1 MVFSLA
7 YCSPKPSYPASPLL
21 PHQFLISNG
30 FLFECGLGV
39 VDSPSQE
46 TLSVSIKVF
55 FLDLDVSWLRVGCG
69 VGFSRL
75 FMLHSE
81 EFQWVEAK
89 FLRERWHWM
98 GTLVRPCAWIGH
110 WKKLYHP
117 LFRFILVYDPLSFM
131 DSLYYRFFTIVSE
144 VEILE
149 WSIAYGRIWVSDFT
163 SLWYKFTLDK
173 AFHSPKLSAQILLSY
188 LHGSKWNFG
197 MHPNGF
203 VGYLVLCFIEM
214 VYMLARMLVWLLLW
228 VFVWKIKVG
237 LWESGDHDGE
247 GIKALTVG
255 YYPPTFSFT
264 HEQSGSSWS
273 DMLFRSLKGHPSF
286 YAYPRFIGISYGS
299 SASNLKLDFIFEY
312 QSSKLTVRV
321 VEDFYFPEMF
331 FALKEKWRD
340 FLPDFFTMSLLTLFM
355 YYAFGIGDIFKLRG
369 LEACG
374 PVGINEVS
382 LHSREGPCR

>member
-7 YCSPKPSYPASPLL
+7 YCSPKPSYPDSPIL
-21 PHQFLISNG
+21 PHQFSIFNG

-55 FLDLDVSWLRVGCG
+55 CLDLDVRWLRVGCG

-89 FLRERWHWM
+89 FLRERWQWM
-98 GTLVRPCAWIGH
+98 GTLV
-110 WKKLYHP
+110 
-117 LFRFILVYDPLSFM
+117 
-131 DSLYYRFFTIVSE
+131 FTIVSE

-173 AFHSPKLSAQILLSY
+173 AFHSPKLSTQILLSY

-197 MHPNGF
+197 MHSNGF

-214 VYMLARMLVWLLLW
+214 VYLLARMLVWLLLW

-237 LWESGDHDGE
+237 L
-247 GIKALTVG
+247 
-255 YYPPTFSFT
+255 
-264 HEQSGSSWS
+264 
-273 DMLFRSLKGHPSF
+273 
-286 YAYPRFIGISYGS
+286 
-299 SASNLKLDFIFEY
+299 
-312 QSSKLTVRV
+312 
-321 VEDFYFPEMF
+321 
-331 FALKEKWRD
+331 
-340 FLPDFFTMSLLTLFM
+340 
-355 YYAFGIGDIFKLRG
+355 
-369 LEACG
+369 
-374 PVGINEVS
+374 
-382 LHSREGPCR
+382 